1 MDSSWTSPPR
11 TQDTVELNAVY
22 FCGCAHGILE
32 EWSAKRHSN
41 MASFPDYYNVLNIPK
56 DASTEDIKQAYK
68 KESLKT
74 HPDRLIHATTE
85 EKKVATEKFQAVA
98 DAYYVLSDSQR
109 RREYD
114 KLAASKPSSERTTDA
129 NASSN
134 FFSTFAS
141 MFSNG
146 GGGTA
151 GRQTETGPGTAP
163 DQSGQRPNADRVFG
177 DVFEDLLRPEVERH
191 LPLWAWLGTTCGAG
205 LGFITANVPGL
216 VVGAFAGNRL
226 GAIRDAK
233 GKSVAAVFGDLT
245 SPQKAEIL
253 RALALKVLGAAYT

>member
-1 MDSSWTSPPR
+1 
-11 TQDTVELNAVY
+11 
-22 FCGCAHGILE
+22 
-32 EWSAKRHSN
+32 

-56 DASTEDIKQAYK
+56 DSSTEDIRQAYR

-74 HPDRLIHATTE
+74 HPDRLVHATTE
-85 EKKVATEKFQAVA
+85 ERKVATEKFQAVA
-98 DAYYVLSDSQR
+98 DAYYVLSDPQR

-114 KLAASKPSSERTTDA
+114 TLAASKPSSERTTDA

-141 MFSNG
+141 MFGNSA
-146 GGGTA
+146 GGTT

-163 DQSGQRPNADRVFG
+163 GQRPNADRVFS

-191 LPLWAWLGTTCGAG
+191 LPLWAWLGTACGAG

-216 VVGAFAGNRL
+216 VVGACAGNRL

-233 GKSVAAVFGDLT
+233 GKSVAAVFGELG
-245 SPQKAEIL
+245 SAQKAEIL
-253 RALALKVLGAAYT
+253 RALAMKVLGAAYS